1 MENYFYYGI
10 IIRRMV
16 ALMNNTEIE
25 IQVKNLINRIRPYLQ
40 HDGGDVEFVR
50 YSDGIVY
57 VKMMGA
63 CVGCASIDLTLKDG
77 IEAILLED
85 IPGVIGVELVE

>member
-1 MENYFYYGI
+1 MEVE
-10 IIRRMV
+10 RMD
-16 ALMNNTEIE
+16 NKEIE
-25 IQVKNLINRIRPYLQ
+25 LRVRNIINKIRPYLQ

-50 YSDGIVY
+50 FQDGIVY
-57 VKMMGA
+57 VKMLGA

-85 IPGVIGVELVE
+85 VPGVVGVELVDL

>member
-1 MENYFYYGI
+1 MDNK
-10 IIRRMV
+10 
-16 ALMNNTEIE
+16 EIE
-25 IQVKNLINRIRPYLQ
+25 LRVRNIINKIRPYLQ

-50 YSDGIVY
+50 FQDGIVY
-57 VKMMGA
+57 VKMLGA

-85 IPGVIGVELVE
+85 VPGVVGVELVDL

>member
-1 MENYFYYGI
+1 MWYNNSWKVILLG
-10 IIRRMV
+10 
-16 ALMNNTEIE
+16 NTEIE
-25 IQVKNLINRIRPYLQ
+25 IQVKNLLNRIRPYLQ
-40 HDGGDVEFVR
+40 HDGGDVEFIR
-50 YSDGIVY
+50 FDDGIVY
-57 VKMMGA
+57 VKMVGA